1 MGNKMNSWKAVTIAL
16 SMFATSASS
25 WAGFFNGNKLHG
37 WLLEKEN
44 PNGSAFEFGLFSGY
58 VAGVV
63 DVGDGIL
70 FCTGPGVTA
79 GQYNAVVAKYIKNNP
94 EKWNKSADSL
104 VVEALKEAFPC
115 KK

>member
-1 MGNKMNSWKAVTIAL
+1 MGSWKTLTIAL

-25 WAGFFNGNKLHG
+25 WAAFFDGNELHG
-37 WLLEKEN
+37 WLLENEK
-44 PNGSAFEFGLFSGY
+44 PNGSAFKSGLFRGY

-63 DVGDGIL
+63 DLGDELL

-79 GQYNAVVAKYIKNNP
+79 GQYAAVVAKYLKNNP

-104 VVEALKEAFPC
+104 VVEALREAFPC